1 MAFGSVGVAIS
12 QCDPVSRDAK
22 TDFCIPFITLNL
34 LTMDRRRNLVAELS
48 IPDLV
53 LTGGM
58 RQEESSIAQNSGGA
72 FSDLY
77 TLDLKGRR
85 WRLRGTNFDMR
96 LAVLTAISMLAFA
109 ANSILARLALADHS
123 IDPLAYTGI
132 RLASG
137 ALVLAAI
144 AHFHAR
150 RAGRKGFRTGGSWTG
165 AVALLLYAITFSI
178 AYVMIGAGTGALV
191 LFASVQIGMLAWAV
205 FKGDRPRSL
214 EWLGISVAFA
224 GLVYL
229 VLPGLA
235 APPIPGVLLMAIAGV
250 SWGAYSLIGRGSR
263 SPLADSTGNFVRCA
277 PVGLSLICIGLW
289 SYQPSWKGL
298 VYALAS
304 GMIASGLGYIIWY
317 SVLPDLSRTRAA
329 FVQLTVPAIA
339 AAGGVAFIGEPVTL
353 RLSVAMV
360 AIIGGVALGL
370 LASAT
375 RTGTDLPRKAP
386 SEDSGS

>member
-1 MAFGSVGVAIS
+1 
-12 QCDPVSRDAK
+12 
-22 TDFCIPFITLNL
+22 
-34 LTMDRRRNLVAELS
+34 MDRRRNLVVELS

-317 SVLPDLSRTRAA
+317 NVLPDLSRTRAA

>member
-1 MAFGSVGVAIS
+1 
-12 QCDPVSRDAK
+12 
-22 TDFCIPFITLNL
+22 
-34 LTMDRRRNLVAELS
+34 MDRRCNLVVELS

-150 RAGRKGFRTGGSWTG
+150 RAERKGLRTGGSWTG
-165 AVALLLYAITFSI
+165 GVALLLYAITFSI